1 MTPTTLLFLPVD
13 HCLVQNFEKLEA
25 GRKCFVGRKYVQV
38 TPPSDPKD
46 PEDFGRWGFEP
57 TGEPDRVAYRAEYVR
72 ACRDGELEPADAAT
86 AAACGVP
93 WRAPVQLDL
102 VTTSDADEPA
112 AAA

>member
-1 MTPTTLLFLPVD
+1 MTPTSLLFLPVD
-13 HCLVQNFEKLEA
+13 KSLVQNFEKLEA

-38 TPPSDPKD
+38 SPPTTND
-46 PEDFGRWGFEP
+46 PEDYGQWGFVP

-93 WRAPVQLDL
+93 WHAPAQLEF
-102 VTTSDADEPA
+102 VTTSDADA
-112 AAA
+112 A